1 MLFFEFIVTWAAI
14 GNKFKQQWNK
24 VAKKPW
30 FTHTR
35 WSFSSSLDFVEV
47 DEEDFVNVDED
58 AAVDEDVEDLLEATN
73 CGTIMQY

>member
-1 MLFFEFIVTWAAI
+1 MEISLNNNGIKLQKNPDSPILVEVSPLHSA
-14 GNKFKQQWNK
+14 
-24 VAKKPW
+24 
-30 FTHTR
+30 
-35 WSFSSSLDFVEV
+35 SLDFVEV

>member
-1 MLFFEFIVTWAAI
+1 MQKNPDSPILVEVSPLLSA
-14 GNKFKQQWNK
+14 
-24 VAKKPW
+24 
-30 FTHTR
+30 
-35 WSFSSSLDFVEV
+35 SLDFVEV